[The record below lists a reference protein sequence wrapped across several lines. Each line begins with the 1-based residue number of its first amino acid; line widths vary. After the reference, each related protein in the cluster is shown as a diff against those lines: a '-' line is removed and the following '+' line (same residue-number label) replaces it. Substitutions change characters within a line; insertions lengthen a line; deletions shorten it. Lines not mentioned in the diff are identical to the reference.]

1 MKRKLLFLLALVC
14 VTQTLSAQAKNKYGY
29 PLSIVSDVDAYLNQ
43 IEADSNKALIEIRS
57 RIPNIVLD
65 IRYATENNF
74 LKKTFY
80 KEAKAFARLPVVKAL
95 AQAQTELN
103 AQGIGIKIYD
113 GYRPYAITVQ
123 FYEAK
128 PDSMYVASPW
138 SGSKHNRGCA
148 LDMTLVD
155 LKTGNELAMPTPYDT
170 DTKESWADAPVKDKK
185 ILKNRELMKAVM
197 KKYGFTIDPS
207 EWWHY
212 NYDGWKTYELM
223 DMSFDLLSKLPTHF
237 NYERKTVKIK
247 MRDGILLN
255 TLIFIPKNT
264 KEPMPFLLTR
274 TPYGVNGG
282 AMPELSNKAL
292 ATEGFIFVRQD
303 VRGRYESEGQFEMIR
318 MSRDKSDKNSIDEST
333 DTYDTIDWLLK
344 NIPNNNG
351 KAGIFGIS
359 YDGWT
364 SIITLIEPHPA
375 LKAVSEQATIAD
387 WFLNDDIHHNGAF
400 RLGYAFDYSF
410 MEEASKTDTLF
421 PFNQYDTYD
430 WFLKMGALSNV
441 NDKYFHHKIPSWDN
455 FVKHPDYDEYW
466 KKQSLLYRF
475 ENINLT
481 VPIQH
486 VAGWF
491 DQEDFAGPLYM
502 YDLLEKKD
510 KNNLNYIVVGPWNH
524 GGWSH
529 GDGKTLGRLQFDT
542 ATSKTFQEEIERKWF
557 AYHLK
562 GKGDGKFADITS
574 FQTGSNTWKA
584 YDKWTQDQ
592 AVSKN
597 LYFQNN
603 GKLSFDKPTDVAE
616 TAFDGFISDPANPV
630 PYRQR
635 PIEQTYGR
643 GSRWRTWMSEDQRFV
658 QGRTDVLTW
667 ETDILDKDITIT
679 GNVMAHLFASTSQSD
694 ADWAVKLIDV
704 YPEDYAKD
712 FTMAG
717 YQQIVTADILRGR
730 YRNSFEKPEPVKPNE
745 VNKYTVNLLKSDHCF
760 KKGHKIMVQVQSTWF
775 PLIDRNP
782 QKYVPNIFLAKEEDY
797 VKAEH
802 RVYRRAGFAS
812 FMELSVIR

>member
-1 MKRKLLFLLALVC
+1 MNIKPILLLIALVWANL
-14 VTQTLSAQAKNKYGY
+14 LSAQSKNKYGY
-29 PLSIVSDVDAYLNQ
+29 PLSVVSDVSAYLTQ
-43 IEADSNKALIEIRS
+43 VETDSNKALVEIKS

-74 LKKTFY
+74 LKKVFY

-95 AQAQTELN
+95 QAVQAELN
-103 AQGIGIKIYD
+103 AQGLGVKIYD

-155 LKTGNELAMPTPYDT
+155 LKTGDELAMPTPYDSGV
-170 DTKESWADAPVKDKK
+170 EASWADAPVKDKK
-185 ILKNRELMKAVM
+185 AYKNRELMKAVM
-197 KKYGFTIDPS
+197 AKNGFTVEPS

-212 NYDGWKTYELM
+212 NFNGWKDYPLM
-223 DMSFDLLSKLPTHF
+223 DMSFDILGKLPTHF
-237 NYERKTVKIK
+237 NYERKTVMIP
-247 MRDGILLN
+247 MRDGKKLN
-255 TLIFIPKNT
+255 TLIFIPRNP

-274 TPYGVNGG
+274 TPYGVNDGS
-282 AMPELSNKAL
+282 MPEFENTEL

-303 VRGRYESEGQFEMIR
+303 VRGRYESEGTFEMVR
-318 MSRDKSDKNSIDEST
+318 NSRDKNDKNSVDEST

-359 YDGWT
+359 YAGWT

-387 WFLNDDIHHNGAF
+387 WFINDDIHHNGAF
-400 RLGYAFDYSF
+400 RLSYAFDYSF

-421 PFNQYDTYD
+421 PFGVYDTYD
-430 WFLKMGALSNV
+430 WFLKLGSLSNV
-441 NDKYFHHKIPSWDN
+441 NDKYFHNTIPSWNN
-455 FVKHPDYDEYW
+455 FVNHPDYDEYW
-466 KKQSLLYRF
+466 RKQSLLHRF

-491 DQEDFAGPLYM
+491 DQEDFAGPLLM

-510 KNNLNYIVVGPWNH
+510 KNNLNYIVAGPWNH
-524 GGWSH
+524 GGWSRS
-529 GDGKTLGRLQFDT
+529 DGKTLGKLQFDT
-542 ATSKTFQEEIERKWF
+542 ATSKTFREQIEKKWF
-557 AYHLK
+557 AYYLK
-562 GKGDGKFADITS
+562 GKGDGKFAEATT
-574 FQTGSNTWKA
+574 FQTGSNKWQN
-584 YDKWTQDQ
+584 YDSWSPKQ
-592 AVSKN
+592 AVAQN
-597 LYFQNN
+597 LYFQVN
-603 GKLSFDKPTDVAE
+603 GKLSFDKPKEDKS
-616 TAFDGFISDPANPV
+616 AFDSFISDPAHPV

-635 PIEQTYGR
+635 PIEQTYNR
-643 GSRWRTWMSEDQRFV
+643 GSRWRTWMTEDQRFV
-658 QGRTDVLTW
+658 HDRPDVLSW
-667 ETDILDKDITIT
+667 ETDILTEDLTVT
-679 GNVMAHLFASTSQSD
+679 GSVLAHLFASTSQSD
-694 ADWAVKLIDV
+694 ADWVVKLIDV
-704 YPEDYAKD
+704 YPEDYEKD
-712 FTMAG
+712 FTMSG
-717 YQQIVTADILRGR
+717 FQQIVTADILRGR
-730 YRNSFEKPEPVKPNE
+730 YRNSFEKPEPAKPNE
-745 VNKYTVNLLKSDHCF
+745 VTAYTVDLLKTNHVF

-782 QKYVPNIFLAKEEDY
+782 QKYVPNIFYAKEEDF

-802 RVYRRAGFAS
+802 RVFRNGVFPS
-812 FMELSVIR
+812 HIQLSVMR

>member
-1 MKRKLLFLLALVC
+1 MNIKPILLLIALGWVNL
-14 VTQTLSAQAKNKYGY
+14 LSAQTKNKYGY
-29 PLSIVSDVDAYLNQ
+29 PLSVVSDVSAYLTQ
-43 IEADSNKALIEIRS
+43 VETDSNKALVEIKS

-74 LKKTFY
+74 LEKVFY

-95 AQAQTELN
+95 QAVQAELN
-103 AQGIGIKIYD
+103 AQGLGVKIYD

-155 LKTGNELAMPTPYDT
+155 LKTGNELAMPTPYDSGV
-170 DTKESWADAPVKDKK
+170 EASWADAPVKDKK
-185 ILKNRELMKAVM
+185 AYKNRELMKAVM
-197 KKYGFTIDPS
+197 AKNGFTVEPS

-212 NYDGWKTYELM
+212 NFNGWKDYPLM
-223 DMSFDLLSKLPTHF
+223 DMSFDILGKLPTHF
-237 NYERKTVKIK
+237 NYERKTVMIP
-247 MRDGILLN
+247 MRDGKKLN
-255 TLIFIPKNT
+255 TLIFIPRNP

-274 TPYGVNGG
+274 TPYGVNDGS
-282 AMPELSNKAL
+282 MPEFENTEL

-303 VRGRYESEGQFEMIR
+303 VRGRYESEGTFEMVR
-318 MSRDKSDKNSIDEST
+318 NSRDKNDKNSVDEST

-359 YDGWT
+359 YAGWT

-387 WFLNDDIHHNGAF
+387 WFINDDIHHNGAF
-400 RLGYAFDYSF
+400 RLSYAFDYSF

-421 PFNQYDTYD
+421 PFGVYDTYD
-430 WFLKMGALSNV
+430 WFLKLGSLSNV
-441 NDKYFHHKIPSWDN
+441 NDKYFHNTIPSWNN
-455 FVKHPDYDEYW
+455 FVNHPDYDEYW
-466 KKQSLLYRF
+466 RKQSLLHRF

-491 DQEDFAGPLYM
+491 DQEDFAGPLLM

-510 KNNLNYIVVGPWNH
+510 KNNLNYIVAGPWNH
-524 GGWSH
+524 GGWSRS
-529 GDGKTLGRLQFDT
+529 DGKTLGKLQFDT
-542 ATSKTFQEEIERKWF
+542 ATSKTFREQIEKKWF
-557 AYHLK
+557 AYYLK
-562 GKGDGKFADITS
+562 GKGDGKFAEATT
-574 FQTGSNTWKA
+574 FQTGSNKWQN
-584 YDKWTQDQ
+584 YDSWSPKQ
-592 AVSKN
+592 AVAQN
-597 LYFQNN
+597 LYFQAN
-603 GKLSFDKPTDVAE
+603 GKLSFDKPKEDKP
-616 TAFDGFISDPANPV
+616 AFDSFLSDPAHPV

-635 PIEQTYGR
+635 PIEQTYNR
-643 GSRWRTWMSEDQRFV
+643 GSRWRTWMTEDQRFV
-658 QGRTDVLTW
+658 HDRPDVLSW
-667 ETDILDKDITIT
+667 ETDILTEDLTVT
-679 GNVMAHLFASTSQSD
+679 GSVLAHLFASTSQSD
-694 ADWAVKLIDV
+694 ADWVVKLIDV
-704 YPEDYAKD
+704 YPEDYEKD
-712 FTMAG
+712 FTMSG
-717 YQQIVTADILRGR
+717 FQQIVTADILRGR
-730 YRNSFEKPEPVKPNE
+730 YRNSFEKPEPAKPNE
-745 VNKYTVNLLKSDHCF
+745 VTAYTVDLLKTNHVF

-782 QKYVPNIFLAKEEDY
+782 QKYVPNIFYAKEEDF

-802 RVYRRAGFAS
+802 RVFRNGVFPS
-812 FMELSVIR
+812 HIQLSVMR

>member
-1 MKRKLLFLLALVC
+1 MKKFLFLLLSC
-14 VTQTLSAQAKNKYGY
+14 VYIANTLSAQAKNKYGY
-29 PLSIVSDVDAYLNQ
+29 PLSIVSDVDAYLGQ
-43 IEADSNKALIEIRS
+43 IEQDSNKALIEIRT

-74 LKKTFY
+74 LKKPFY

-95 AQAQTELN
+95 AQAQAELN

-123 FYEAK
+123 FYESF

-138 SGSKHNRGCA
+138 GGSKHNRGCA

-155 LKTGNELAMPTPYDT
+155 LKTGNELAMPTPYDAAV
-170 DTKESWADAPVKDKK
+170 KESWANAPVKDK
-185 ILKNRELMKAVM
+185 IALKNRELMKAVM
-197 KKYGFTIDPS
+197 KKYGFTVDSS

-212 NYDGWKTYELM
+212 NFDGWKAYELM
-223 DMSFDLLSKLPTHF
+223 DMSFETLSKLPSKL

-247 MRDGILLN
+247 MRDGVSLN
-255 TLIFIPKNT
+255 TLIFIPKNP
-264 KEPMPFLLTR
+264 KEAMPFLLTR

-282 AMPELSNKAL
+282 AVPELVNPSL

-303 VRGRYESEGQFEMIR
+303 VRGRYASEGQFEMIR
-318 MSRDKSDKNSIDEST
+318 MSRDKADKNSIDEST

-359 YDGWT
+359 YAGWT

-400 RLGYAFDYSF
+400 RLSYAFDYSF

-421 PFNQYDTYD
+421 PFGQYDTYD
-430 WFLKMGALSNV
+430 WFMKLGPLSNV
-441 NDKYFHHKIPSWDN
+441 NDKYFHNTIPSWNN
-455 FVKHPDYDEYW
+455 FVKHPDYDDYW

-510 KNNLNYIVVGPWNH
+510 KNNLNNIVIGPWNH
-524 GGWSH
+524 GGWARGS
-529 GDGKTLGRLQFDT
+529 GKTLGNLKFDT
-542 ATSKTFQEEIERKWF
+542 ATSKTFQEQIELKWF
-557 AYHLK
+557 AYYLK
-562 GKGDGKFADITS
+562 GKGDGKFAEAIT
-574 FQTGSNTWKA
+574 FQTGSNTWKN
-584 YDKWTQDQ
+584 YDKWTPQQ
-592 AVSKN
+592 ATSQN

-603 GKLSFDKPTDVAE
+603 GKLSFDKPVDMAE
-616 TAFDGFISDPANPV
+616 TAFDAFISDPAHPV

-635 PIEQTYGR
+635 PIEQTYNR
-643 GSRWRTWMSEDQRFV
+643 GSRWYTWMSEDQRFV
-658 QGRTDVLTW
+658 HDRPDVLSW
-667 ETDILDKDITIT
+667 ETDILDKDITVT

-694 ADWAVKLIDV
+694 ADWVVKLIDV

-712 FTMAG
+712 FTMSG

-730 YRNSFEKPEPVKPNE
+730 YRNSFEKPEAVKPNE
-745 VNKYTVNLLKSDHCF
+745 VNAYNVNLFKSDHCF

-775 PLIDRNP
+775 PMIDRNP
-782 QKYVPNIFLAKEEDY
+782 QKYVPNIFLAKAEDY

-812 FMELSVIR
+812 FIELSVMK